1 MSTQEHTAPPADL
14 RRNGKTN
21 WPVTLG
27 VIGIVFV
34 TTWIMAVNST
44 STSSTTATTQS
55 APTSDSVPAEVGDTR
70 IIASDNL
77 PCASTVDNFNVF
89 TKAAVANDTQ
99 GMTDSLSTG
108 VSLTAGTKVR
118 MIAQSGFM
126 PPLIQLRI
134 LTGPDQGRSCWTDE
148 SIQGLFR

>member
-1 MSTQEHTAPPADL
+1 MSTQFSTPPTADL

-27 VIGIVFV
+27 ALGIVVV
-34 TTWIMAVNST
+34 TTWFMAANSLT
-44 STSSTTATTQS
+44 STASPAATTQS
-55 APTSDSVPAEVGDTR
+55 ASDSVPAEVGDTR

-77 PCASTVDNFNVF
+77 ACASTVDNFNAF
-89 TKAAVANDTQ
+89 AKAAVANDTQ
-99 GMTDSLSTG
+99 GMTESLSTG

-126 PPLIQLRI
+126 PPLIQLRV
-134 LTGPDQGRSCWTDE
+134 LNGPDQGRSCWTDE
-148 SIQGLFR
+148 SLQGLFR